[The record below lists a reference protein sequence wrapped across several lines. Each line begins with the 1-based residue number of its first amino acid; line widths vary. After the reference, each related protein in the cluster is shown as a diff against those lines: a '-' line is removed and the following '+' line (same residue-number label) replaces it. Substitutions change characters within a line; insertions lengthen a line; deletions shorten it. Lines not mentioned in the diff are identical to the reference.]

1 MSCGK
6 RRRACDPDPAEVYLD
21 LIMNKKGF
29 AVPEDEGA
37 VTIRVFGGLRELTG
51 RAPLAVPVRQAS
63 TVAAL
68 LSLLDRDQPTLA
80 EALHSGI
87 RDGYLNILVNGRNV
101 RFLSEGVTPLSAGD
115 TVAFLPPIGGG

>member
-1 MSCGK
+1 
-6 RRRACDPDPAEVYLD
+6 
-21 LIMNKKGF
+21 MNKREPAAPMDDGR
-29 AVPEDEGA
+29 

-51 RAPLAVPVRQAS
+51 RAPLEVPARQAS

-68 LSLLDRDQPTLA
+68 LSLLDRDQPKLA

-101 RFLSEGVTPLSAGD
+101 RFLSEDATTLSAGD

>member
-1 MSCGK
+1 
-6 RRRACDPDPAEVYLD
+6 
-21 LIMNKKGF
+21 MNKTEPAAPMDDGR
-29 AVPEDEGA
+29 

-51 RAPLAVPVRQAS
+51 RTPLEAPARQAS
-63 TVAAL
+63 TVNAL
-68 LSLLDRDQPTLA
+68 LSFLDRDHPKLA

-87 RDGYLNILVNGRNV
+87 REGYLNILVNGRSV

>member
-1 MSCGK
+1 MNK
-6 RRRACDPDPAEVYLD
+6 TDPA
-21 LIMNKKGF
+21 
-29 AVPEDEGA
+29 VPMDDGR

-51 RAPLAVPVRQAS
+51 RAPLEVPAREAA

-68 LSLLDRDQPTLA
+68 LSLLDRDQPRLA

-101 RFLSEGVTPLSAGD
+101 RFLSQDATALSAGD

>member
-6 RRRACDPDPAEVYLD
+6 RRRACDPDPTEVYLD

-29 AVPEDEGA
+29 AMPEDEGT

-68 LSLLDRDQPTLA
+68 LSLLDRDQPKLA

-115 TVAFLPPIGGG
+115 TVAFLPPVGGG

>member
-6 RRRACDPDPAEVYLD
+6 GWRGCVPDPTEVYLD
-21 LIMNKKGF
+21 LIMNKKGP
-29 AVPEDEGA
+29 AVPVDEGT

-63 TVAAL
+63 TVTAL
-68 LSLLDRDQPTLA
+68 LSFLDREHAKLA
-80 EALHSGI
+80 EALRNGI

-101 RFLSEGVTPLSAGD
+101 RFLSEGTTPLADGD

>member
-6 RRRACDPDPAEVYLD
+6 RWRPCDPDETEVYLG
-21 LIMNKKGF
+21 LIMNKTQP
-29 AVPEDEGA
+29 AVPPDDGR

-51 RAPLAVPVRQAS
+51 RAPLEVPAREAS
-63 TVAAL
+63 TVTAL
-68 LSLLDRDQPTLA
+68 LSLLDRDQPKLA

-101 RFLSEGVTPLSAGD
+101 RFLSEGVTPLSSGD